1 MVFPVF
7 NYLFHFEKFVKC
19 ANYEAD
25 NVIFTTQSYIKCL
38 RCAFLVNPLLKR
50 DQSKIVIN
58 NSTCDT
64 SLFIINS
71 FPMAAHSF
79 SPLLPSCNIS
89 LIFLLKKQNKTK
101 QKNNKKKQTPHPLP
115 PKKNNKL
122 REKVCLTYLYTC
134 LIVNMGHYWP
144 LSKGH
149 VMEPT

>member
-89 LIFLLKKQNKTK
+89 LIFLLKNKTK
-101 QKNNKKKQTPHPLP
+101 QSKKTTKQSKLPTPSPPQKKKKINCA
-115 PKKNNKL
+115 KK
-122 REKVCLTYLYTC
+122 CA
-134 LIVNMGHYWP
+134 
-144 LSKGH
+144 
-149 VMEPT
+149 